1 MTSARE
7 STATARWF
15 ERRTPAWRS
24 FEEELTELEGRKPVA
39 SERVLDAMRQYPE
52 IARDVA
58 IARRTAPSSAI
69 TRRLQQI
76 YARTHRLIH
85 RAPRSWRE
93 DLNRLVTRD
102 APRAA
107 SRLKWHIG
115 SVSIGFV
122 LAACAG
128 WWLVATYPELA
139 GLFASE
145 AMIEQVQAGELWTD
159 DLLNIMPSSLLS
171 VSILTN
177 NIVVALTA
185 VSLGVLYGLGT
196 IYIIGLNGLMLGG
209 VFAFTAEHG
218 MADRLFEFVC
228 AHGFVELSV
237 IAVAGAIGFFIGEA
251 IARPGHRSRVGAFRH
266 AVGVSGPL
274 ILVCVIFLVGAG
286 LIEGYISPDER
297 FSLTMR
303 LVVGLGYW
311 VLFLLV
317 LAGFPKLPAAR
328 SGAAPSA
335 GDSD

>member
-1 MTSARE
+1 MTPTGE
-7 STATARWF
+7 STVTARWF

-24 FEEELTELEGRKPVA
+24 LEAELTELEGRSTVA

-58 IARRTAPSSAI
+58 IARRTAPNSAI

-76 YARTHRLIH
+76 YARIHREIH
-85 RAPRSWRE
+85 RAPKAWRE
-93 DLNRLVTRD
+93 EVNRLVTGD

-115 SVSIGFV
+115 SVSVGFV

-145 AMIEQVQAGELWTD
+145 AMIEKVQAGELWTD

-171 VSILTN
+171 VSIFTN
-177 NIVVALTA
+177 NVVVALTA

-218 MADRLFEFVC
+218 MAGRLFEFVC

-237 IAVAGAIGFFIGEA
+237 IAVAGAIGFSIGEA
-251 IARPGHRSRVGAFRH
+251 IARPGHRTRVGAFR
-266 AVGVSGPL
+266 
-274 ILVCVIFLVGAG
+274 G
-286 LIEGYISPDER
+286 LR
-297 FSLTMR
+297 
-303 LVVGLGYW
+303 
-311 VLFLLV
+311 
-317 LAGFPKLPAAR
+317 GFPGRGWSDRRLHLSGRALLADHATGGRPRILGTLPA
-328 SGAAPSA
+328 G
-335 GDSD
+335 SDRIPQTVESQIRRWDFSR